1 MNRKHKKTLLRITIS
16 AILLIAAVITSA
28 LLSEECSE
36 WLRLAIFLPSY
47 LVIGY
52 DVLIKAFKNLFG
64 GSAFDENFLMTI
76 ATLGALFIGFFPS
89 TESQYPEAVFVMLFY
104 QVGELFQGIAVGKS
118 RRSISEL
125 VKLCPETA
133 NIEKDGVLSEVDP
146 SEVSVGDTIVV
157 KPGERIPLD
166 GTVLSGSSSIDT
178 SALTGESMPI
188 EATSGDSVMSGCIN
202 ISGTL
207 KLTVTRVFEDSAV
220 SKILALVE
228 SAAVNK
234 SKSENFISRFARIY
248 TPAVVIS
255 AVLLGLIGP
264 FFGVGGYVQS
274 LPEWIIRAL
283 TFLVVSC
290 PCALVISVPLSF
302 FGGIG
307 SASKNGIL
315 IKGSNRLEALASV
328 DTLAFDKTGTLTKG
342 TFTVSEIKPFGCNEA
357 ELTELCAYA
366 EHYSD
371 HPTARPIKAR
381 FTGSI
386 DTSRLE
392 NVTELAGKGVSCT
405 FDGKKL
411 LAGNKGLM
419 QMNGIT
425 VSEPSDF
432 KTSVHVALDGEYKGC
447 ILIADE
453 LKPDSE
459 NAINNLKLR
468 GIKRLVMLTGD
479 RDAVAREVTEKLGL
493 SEYRASLLPDRK
505 VAAVEELLSEN
516 TSGKLAFVGDG
527 INDAPVLMRA
537 DVGIA
542 MGAFGSDAAIEAS
555 DIVLMD
561 DSLAKI
567 PIAIDIARKT
577 VGIAKQNIVFA
588 LSVKIAVLILSAF
601 GLAPM
606 WLAVF
611 ADVGVAFIAILNAM
625 RTLKHK

>member
-228 SAAVNK
+228 SAAANK

-315 IKGSNRLEALASV
+315 IKSSNRLEALASV

-447 ILIADE
+447 ILISDE

>member
-228 SAAVNK
+228 SAAANK

-381 FTGSI
+381 FSGSI

-411 LAGNKGLM
+411 LAGNKDLM

-447 ILIADE
+447 ILISDE

>member
-228 SAAVNK
+228 SAAANK

-447 ILIADE
+447 ILISDE

>member
-228 SAAVNK
+228 SAAANK

-366 EHYSD
+366 EHYAD

-381 FTGSI
+381 FSGSI

-447 ILIADE
+447 ILISDE

>member
-228 SAAVNK
+228 SAAANK

-411 LAGNKGLM
+411 LAGNKDLM

-447 ILIADE
+447 ILISDE

>member
-228 SAAVNK
+228 SAAANK

-381 FTGSI
+381 FSGSI

-447 ILIADE
+447 ILISDE